1 MKESFILK
9 VLGKD
14 FIKDFEK
21 LKEIWV
27 NVHQQTIEDQ
37 EKILENQKKMIEKLD
52 LIIENQKN
60 MKNGDIQ

>member
-27 NVHQQTIEDQ
+27 SVHQQQIEDQ
-37 EKILENQKKMIEKLD
+37 EKIIEKQEKIIEKLD
-52 LIIENQKN
+52 LIIETLEK
-60 MKNGDIQ
+60 MKNGNIQ

>member
-1 MKESFILK
+1 MKEAFITK
-9 VLGKD
+9 ILGKD

-37 EKILENQKKMIEKLD
+37 EKIIDNQKKIIEKLD
-52 LIIENQKN
+52 LIIKSINKE
-60 MKNGDIQ
+60 KNGDI

>member
-1 MKESFILK
+1 MKESFLVKI
-9 VLGKD
+9 LGKD

-37 EKILENQKKMIEKLD
+37 EKILENQKKIVEKLD
-52 LIIENQKN
+52 LIIETLK
-60 MKNGDIQ
+60 K